1 MGEFR
6 ILFRESVRK
15 DLQSLPNSD
24 LTRILDRIASLSINP
39 RPRGSE
45 KLTDQDRCRIRQGD
59 CSIVYSIEND
69 RQEIWIVRVGHHR
82 IIYR

>member
-1 MGEFR
+1 MGEFKV
-6 ILFRESVRK
+6 LFRESVRK
-15 DLQSLPNSD
+15 DFQSLPNSD

-45 KLTDQDRCRIRQGD
+45 KLSDLERCRIRQGD

-69 RQEIWIVRVGHHR
+69 KQEVWIVRVGHLR

>member
-15 DLQSLPNSD
+15 DLQSLPGSD

-45 KLTDQDRCRIRQGD
+45 KLSDPDQCRIRQGD
-59 CSIVYSIEND
+59 CSIIYSIEHD
-69 RQEIWIVRVGHHR
+69 KQEIWVVRVGHLR
-82 IIYR
+82 IVYR